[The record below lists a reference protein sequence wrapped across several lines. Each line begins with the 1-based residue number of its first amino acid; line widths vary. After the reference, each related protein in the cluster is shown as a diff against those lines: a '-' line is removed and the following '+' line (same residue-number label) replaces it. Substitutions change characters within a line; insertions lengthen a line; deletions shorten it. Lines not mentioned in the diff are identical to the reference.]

1 MRRKIPES
9 TLPKVIRA
17 QMITPEGMQK
27 LRDEHEHLTRVER
40 PDVTAKV
47 SWAV

>member
-9 TLPKVIRA
+9 TLPKLNRS
-17 QMITPEGMQK
+17 QMITAEGFKK
-27 LRDEHEHLTRVER
+27 LHEEHDHLWRVER

-47 SWAV
+47 